1 MTHGRYLLKITL
13 QVNGAE
19 ELPAGEADVKHKDK
33 KHKKEKKEKK
43 EKKDKKEKKE
53 KKRKREKD
61 AADSGGDEAE
71 ADKKALEEELR
82 EQALQSRIKPEE
94 S

>member
-1 MTHGRYLLKITL
+1 MLKITQ

-19 ELPAGEADVKHKDK
+19 ELPAGGAHVKHKDK
-33 KHKKEKKEKK
+33 KQKKEKK

-53 KKRKREKD
+53 KKEKKRKREKD
-61 AADSGGDEAE
+61 QADSGDGEAE

-82 EQALQSRIKPEE
+82 EQALQSRIKPE
-94 S
+94 